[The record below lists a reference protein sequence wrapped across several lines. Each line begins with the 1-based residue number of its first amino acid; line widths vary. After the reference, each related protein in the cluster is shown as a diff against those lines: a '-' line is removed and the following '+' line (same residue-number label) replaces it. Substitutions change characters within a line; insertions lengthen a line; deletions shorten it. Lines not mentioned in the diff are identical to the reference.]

1 MRDEKITLRALEPED
16 LEVLYVV
23 ENDPK
28 LWNVGL
34 SNTLY
39 SHFALKEFIANTT
52 NDIYT
57 DKQLRLVVEADGQ
70 VAGILDIMAFEP
82 EHRRAELGI
91 VILEKY
97 RGRGIAAKA
106 VRLLL
111 DYCRSKVHLH
121 QLYSW
126 VPADNEPSI
135 KLFRNLG
142 FIPTIVKDWL
152 FDGEDFKDAVFM
164 QLFL

>member
-52 NDIYT
+52 NDI
-57 DKQLRLVVEADGQ
+57 
-70 VAGILDIMAFEP
+70 
-82 EHRRAELGI
+82 
-91 VILEKY
+91 
-97 RGRGIAAKA
+97 
-106 VRLLL
+106 
-111 DYCRSKVHLH
+111 
-121 QLYSW
+121 
-126 VPADNEPSI
+126 
-135 KLFRNLG
+135 
-142 FIPTIVKDWL
+142 
-152 FDGEDFKDAVFM
+152 
-164 QLFL
+164 